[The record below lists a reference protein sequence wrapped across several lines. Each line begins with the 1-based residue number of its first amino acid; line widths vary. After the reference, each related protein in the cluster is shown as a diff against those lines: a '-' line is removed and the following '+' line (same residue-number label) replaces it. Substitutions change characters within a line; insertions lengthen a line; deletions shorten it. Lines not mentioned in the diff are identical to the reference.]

1 MKLKDAWRGLA
12 IMLLI
17 GIAAGVLNVLLFT
30 FVMNPLTTG
39 GKADEIA
46 VNTYVVN
53 FFVGWV
59 FFSPRCLARADE
71 ELKKGEEAVHKAD
84 RETFLVEVPKRI
96 APSIRVLYL
105 LISALVVLSFHLFH
119 IESLLVSSEIQFGA
133 GFLVVTTALV
143 LWDLDDPLA
152 GGHQGVWHAR
162 GMGTRTASEATA
174 LNEMHTMQ
182 GWILIPCISWFFKT
196 CSGSEE

>member
-1 MKLKDAWRGLA
+1 MKLKEAWRGLA

-30 FVMNPLTTG
+30 FVMNPLTAG
-39 GKADEIA
+39 SQADEIA
-46 VNTYVVN
+46 VNTYVVD

-59 FFSPRCLARADE
+59 FFSAWFLARADE
-71 ELKKGEEAVHKAD
+71 ELKKVEEAVHKAD

-96 APSIRVLYL
+96 ASSIRVLYL

-119 IESLLVSSEIQFGA
+119 IESLLVSSEIQFGV

-152 GGHQGVWHAR
+152 GVIKVS
-162 GMGTRTASEATA
+162 GM
-174 LNEMHTMQ
+174 
-182 GWILIPCISWFFKT
+182 P
-196 CSGSEE
+196 EEWVREPRQKQQR

>member
-30 FVMNPLTTG
+30 FVMNPRTTG
-39 GKADEIA
+39 GKAGEIA
-46 VNTYVVN
+46 VNTYVVD

-59 FFSPRCLARADE
+59 FFSAWFLARADE

-84 RETFLVEVPKRI
+84 REIFLVEVPKRI
-96 APSIRVLYL
+96 APSNRVLYL

-119 IESLLVSSEIQFGA
+119 IESLLVSSEIQFGV
-133 GFLVVTTALV
+133 GFLVVTTTPASGIFQI
-143 LWDLDDPLA
+143 PLA
-152 GGHQGVWHAR
+152 GVIKVS
-162 GMGTRTASEATA
+162 GM
-174 LNEMHTMQ
+174 
-182 GWILIPCISWFFKT
+182 P
-196 CSGSEE
+196 EEWVRELHPKQQR

>member
-46 VNTYVVN
+46 VNTYVVD

-59 FFSPRCLARADE
+59 FFSAWFLARADE
-71 ELKKGEEAVHKAD
+71 ELKKVEEAVHKAD

-105 LISALVVLSFHLFH
+105 LISVLVVLSFHLFH
-119 IESLLVSSEIQFGA
+119 IESLLVSSEIQFGV

-152 GGHQGVWHAR
+152 GVIKVSDMPEEWVRELHQKQQR
-162 GMGTRTASEATA
+162 
-174 LNEMHTMQ
+174 
-182 GWILIPCISWFFKT
+182 
-196 CSGSEE
+196 